1 MGFAACAIF
10 QVDTKNSAFLKMT
23 EKLRFAFNTLSIQ
36 QIRKQ
41 QDFDR
46 GRPSKAILLEQKNK
60 ENVLSNH
67 LFSANL

>member
-1 MGFAACAIF
+1 MGFAARAIF
-10 QVDTKNSAFLKMT
+10 QDETKSSAFLKMT
-23 EKLRFAFNTLSIQ
+23 EKDFALNALLIQ

-41 QDFDR
+41 HAFDR
-46 GRPSKAILLEQKNK
+46 GRPSKSILLEQKNK